1 MRRRDFIKAI
11 ASSSVAWPV
20 DARGQHSRSAVI
32 GYLESWASSDAPH
45 LVAATLQGLKD
56 TGFIEGQNIA
66 IEYRFAENQNDR
78 LPALADDLVHRQVAV
93 IAALGTPAT
102 MAAKAAT
109 TTIPIVFG
117 TAGDPVKLGFVA
129 SLNRPGG
136 NVTGVSILTLP
147 RSGWNCCTS

>member
-1 MRRRDFIKAI
+1 MRRRDFINA
-11 ASSSVAWPV
+11 VAVSAAVEPFA
-20 DARGQHSRSAVI
+20 ARAQQPSMPVI
-32 GYLESWASSDAPH
+32 GLLDSRTSSDVLR

-56 TGFIEGQNIA
+56 TGFVEGQNA
-66 IEYRFAENQNDR
+66 TIEYRFAENQNER
-78 LPALADDLVHRQVAV
+78 LPALTDDLVHRHVAV

-136 NVTGVSILTLP
+136 NVTGVSVALSLQNALVP
-147 RSGWNCCTS
+147 